1 MPFFDE
7 NPLHKLAFQADD
19 AERLLDLRG
28 IADGA
33 ALQQVETLLENGIPA
48 QTCLIQFDPAG
59 TEGRETL
66 FLPLGRR
73 LLQARRDG
81 ILARCLP
88 AADGAA
94 YFIAFAIEPGGQKD
108 N

>member
-7 NPLHKLAFQADD
+7 NPLARLAFQADE
-19 AERLLDLRG
+19 AQMVLDLRG
-28 IADGA
+28 LPLDEAMQA
-33 ALQQVETLLENGIPA
+33 VETLLGARPA
-48 QTCLIQFDPAG
+48 ADSCLISFDPPRHD
-59 TEGRETL
+59 GRETL

-81 ILARCLP
+81 RLTRCLP

-94 YFIAFAIEPGGQKD
+94 YFIAFAD
-108 N
+108 